1 MKQPVQIDICSLSL
15 LNHKYVRFY
24 YFAYREIICMFTPKK
39 IATLTPTDTERPNR
53 RCHNRMSYCYQSCTN
68 NDYFMFLV
76 CVAAIVLFDRAT
88 GSIFLISCIFAKSKR
103 GKGDIRKARGT
114 KAGSTNL

>member
-15 LNHKYVRFY
+15 LNHKHVRFY
-24 YFAYREIICMFTPKK
+24 YFAYREIICMFTPKM

-53 RCHNRMSYCYQSCTN
+53 RCHNRMSYCCLSCKN

-76 CVAAIVLFDRAT
+76 CVAAIVLFDWAT
-88 GSIFLISCIFAKSKR
+88 GSFFLIYKLYLK
-103 GKGDIRKARGT
+103 
-114 KAGSTNL
+114 NP

>member
-15 LNHKYVRFY
+15 LNHKHVRFY
-24 YFAYREIICMFTPKK
+24 YFAYREIICMFTPKM

-53 RCHNRMSYCYQSCTN
+53 RCHNRMSYRCLSCRN
-68 NDYFMFLV
+68 NVSFMFLV

-88 GSIFLISCIFAKSKR
+88 GSIFDL
-103 GKGDIRKARGT
+103 
-114 KAGSTNL
+114 